1 MVMGLSQEKLAERL
15 GITFQQIQKYERGQ
29 NRISA
34 GRLFRLSQLL
44 EVEVAYFFN
53 DHDWANQAM
62 PANTPQP
69 TAAVAE
75 DRAQLEQPDWRNQ
88 ESMDLL
94 RHYYNITD
102 RDLRKRVMEI
112 VKSMAQHS
120 STEEDGSPSPADT
133 GHPSAA
139 YRVPTADNPVALL
152 LAHALNLWADSGHV
166 SYPVELFS
174 TGFTIQGQRLLERFG
189 FAPEVPAEQM
199 ANQRPLFVKR
209 ATSKNDL
216 FAILGQR
223 GLDALLPE

>member
-1 MVMGLSQEKLAERL
+1 MVMPRQHYVRLGELTVRLAETQQDLENIHAIEYPVFGELAFTVAQQQAWLKRFPAGIFVMERDVSTKAGGQGTEFL
-15 GITFQQIQKYERGQ
+15 GNFHLWPVAPDLANRFKQGQ
-29 NRISA
+29 LTYS
-34 GRLFRLSQLL
+34 
-44 EVEVAYFFN
+44 
-53 DHDWANQAM
+53 
-62 PANTPQP
+62 
-69 TAAVAE
+69 
-75 DRAQLEQPDWRNQ
+75 
-88 ESMDLL
+88 DLL
-94 RHYYNITD
+94 PVT
-102 RDLRKRVMEI
+102 
-112 VKSMAQHS
+112 MADVVAAGGWPLWRIAS
-120 STEEDGSPSPADT
+120 LFVE
-133 GHPSAA
+133 AA

>member
-1 MVMGLSQEKLAERL
+1 MAKEPIIDVNAQQADPIDLHVGGRLKMRRIVMGLSQEKLAERL

-53 DHDWANQAM
+53 DHDWTNQAL

-75 DRAQLEQPDWRNQ
+75 DRALLENPDWRNQ

-94 RHYYNITD
+94 RHYYNIGD

-120 STEEDGSPSPADT
+120 STDGGT
-133 GHPSAA
+133 GGSGSGSSDSGSAESSAA
-139 YRVPTADNPVALL
+139 
-152 LAHALNLWADSGHV
+152 
-166 SYPVELFS
+166 
-174 TGFTIQGQRLLERFG
+174 
-189 FAPEVPAEQM
+189 
-199 ANQRPLFVKR
+199 
-209 ATSKNDL
+209 
-216 FAILGQR
+216 
-223 GLDALLPE
+223 

>member
-1 MVMGLSQEKLAERL
+1 MEKRDARKLGLAAQAEVRRVVMGLSQEKLAERL

-75 DRAQLEQPDWRNQ
+75 DRAPLEQPDWRNQ

-139 YRVPTADNPVALL
+139 
-152 LAHALNLWADSGHV
+152 
-166 SYPVELFS
+166 
-174 TGFTIQGQRLLERFG
+174 
-189 FAPEVPAEQM
+189 
-199 ANQRPLFVKR
+199 
-209 ATSKNDL
+209 
-216 FAILGQR
+216 
-223 GLDALLPE
+223 

>member
-1 MVMGLSQEKLAERL
+1 MEKRDARKLGLAAQAEVRRVVMGLSQEKLAERL

-44 EVEVAYFFN
+44 QVEVAYFFN
-53 DHDWANQAM
+53 DHDWTNQAL

-75 DRAQLEQPDWRNQ
+75 DRALLENPDWRNQ

-94 RHYYNITD
+94 RHYYNIGD

-120 STEEDGSPSPADT
+120 STDGGT
-133 GHPSAA
+133 GGSGSSDGGSAEFSAA
-139 YRVPTADNPVALL
+139 
-152 LAHALNLWADSGHV
+152 
-166 SYPVELFS
+166 
-174 TGFTIQGQRLLERFG
+174 
-189 FAPEVPAEQM
+189 
-199 ANQRPLFVKR
+199 
-209 ATSKNDL
+209 
-216 FAILGQR
+216 
-223 GLDALLPE
+223 